1 MGFFAAKWLAVFG
14 TIGLGFSGAMAQV
27 PVIVQQPQNQIT
39 AVGYPTTFSVAI
51 TNKSPFPTVQWR
63 EDQGDIIGATN
74 SFKLTYNNQFPK
86 GAYIATYSIT
96 NTQVANTGTYGVS
109 LSNSNGNTLSSNA
122 SLRVMPAYTFITMAG
137 VEGTA
142 GTNDGVG
149 SAARFTSPRHLALDA
164 QDNLFVTD
172 FGNDTIRKVTP
183 GGIVSTFTG
192 TPDTVG
198 TNDGPAG
205 IALFN
210 LPHGIALDGAG
221 NIFVTDL
228 STNHKGGT
236 IRKITPDGFV
246 TTIAGQQNISGTND
260 GMGSNALFAAPWG
273 IAVDAAENVF
283 VSDSTTIRRLTSAD
297 GTNWLVTT
305 IAGLPGYGGKADG
318 TNSVARFNYPDGLA
332 IDSTGKIFV
341 ADEFN
346 SLIREIN
353 LTGTNWVVTTIGQ
366 FSQPILGGGPSAL
379 VVDTNDNLYVAG
391 QTFPAIYK
399 MTASATNWLV
409 TPIAGSIVESSQG
422 TNDGTGI
429 AARFIS
435 PHGIAMDELGNLF
448 VADADGNIRKGW
460 SSDAS
465 AATALNAP
473 VVSGGQV
480 QLNFVVTTGSPTNFT
495 LLQADALNGAWTTN
509 TVAQLIT
516 NIPGLNYQMTVPLTN
531 DSAEFYRLQQQ

>member
-1 MGFFAAKWLAVFG
+1 MV
-14 TIGLGFSGAMAQV
+14 
-27 PVIVQQPQNQIT
+27 
-39 AVGYPTTFSVAI
+39 
-51 TNKSPFPTVQWR
+51 
-63 EDQGDIIGATN
+63 
-74 SFKLTYNNQFPK
+74 
-86 GAYIATYSIT
+86 
-96 NTQVANTGTYGVS
+96 
-109 LSNSNGNTLSSNA
+109 
-122 SLRVMPAYTFITMAG
+122 
-137 VEGTA
+137 
-142 GTNDGVG
+142 
-149 SAARFTSPRHLALDA
+149 
-164 QDNLFVTD
+164 
-172 FGNDTIRKVTP
+172 
-183 GGIVSTFTG
+183 
-192 TPDTVG
+192 
-198 TNDGPAG
+198 
-205 IALFN
+205 
-210 LPHGIALDGAG
+210 
-221 NIFVTDL
+221 
-228 STNHKGGT
+228 
-236 IRKITPDGFV
+236 
-246 TTIAGQQNISGTND
+246 
-260 GMGSNALFAAPWG
+260 SNALFAAPWG

-318 TNSVARFNYPDGLA
+318 TNSDARFNYPDGLA

-399 MTASATNWLV
+399 MTASSTNWLV